1 MILLSFSVY
10 SLCKIIVLF
19 ILLLAF
25 IAKKI
30 VSGETSKILV
40 DQNDIDIIDTA
51 FSDRIKIDSIVSI
64 ALVDSIP
71 DYEIDY
77 GTLGLGFWSNKNV
90 AGVRKVKGVYKLKNG
105 GEATFYVENQL
116 KDLFLKI
123 ETEDKLY
130 FINYS
135 DESRTN
141 NLFDRIL
148 STSDWEEA

>member
-1 MILLSFSVY
+1 MLLLFNHYY
-10 SLCKIIVLF
+10 SLFKLIILF
-19 ILLLAF
+19 ILLLFF
-25 IAKKI
+25 IVRKI
-30 VSGETSKILV
+30 VGSETAIILV
-40 DQNDIDIIDTA
+40 YQDEIDINDNIFPA
-51 FSDRIKIDSIVSI
+51 RIKIDSIVSM

-71 DYEIDY
+71 EYKIDY
-77 GTLGLGFWSNKNV
+77 GTFNLGFWENKNI
-90 AGVRKVKGVYKLKNG
+90 AGVRKVKGVYKIKNG

-141 NLFDRIL
+141 NLFDRIV

>member
-1 MILLSFSVY
+1 MLLLSNLYY
-10 SLCKIIVLF
+10 SICKVAILF

-40 DQNDIDIIDTA
+40 YQNDIEIIDTA